1 MGRIRGGK
9 MESVLWD
16 LIAFFRILRMRGLL
30 MLLGGEGLEMR
41 WVGVILRRIRAFT
54 RRRMEKD

>member
-1 MGRIRGGK
+1 